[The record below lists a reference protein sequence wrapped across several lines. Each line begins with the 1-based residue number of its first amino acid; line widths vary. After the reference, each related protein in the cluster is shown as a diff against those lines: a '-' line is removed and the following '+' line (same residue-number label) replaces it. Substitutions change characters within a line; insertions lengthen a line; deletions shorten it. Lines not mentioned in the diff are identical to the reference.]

1 MFGLA
6 QVKIK
11 YIDRQEVIYN
21 AVQHHVGGQ
30 FVEDSQRQAQAQKK
44 KKDVAAFLGL
54 CFIDTIVRLACRG
67 PIDNGIP
74 DWDHDQCEVIFE
86 NYGKITKQTYKEIE
100 VKKTDGTFGLQ
111 HSGEK
116 VLNISSFMQLI
127 GKYKN
132 EMERASCNGC
142 SSNFYS
148 SSFHPTYFI
157 AIALFS
163 SIIKHPKHVFFFF

>member
-1 MFGLA
+1 M
-6 QVKIK
+6 
-11 YIDRQEVIYN
+11 
-21 AVQHHVGGQ
+21 GGQ
-30 FVEDSQRQAQAQKK
+30 FVEDSQRQAQEQKK

-54 CFIDTIVRLACRG
+54 SFIDTIVRLACRG

-132 EMERASCNGC
+132 ENGAC
-142 SSNFYS
+142 
-148 SSFHPTYFI
+148 I
-157 AIALFS
+157 
-163 SIIKHPKHVFFFF
+163 V